1 MTENSTLLAGKK
13 IVETSAGSIGTVIVR
28 ELLRQGAD
36 VEVWD
41 NAGAALDRIRDT
53 AVIDGRRPT
62 TRQVD
67 ITSEPAVAAAAAAAI
82 SDRGSVDALVCT
94 AAVLDFSPVATMPL
108 DQWRRTID
116 VNLTGVFLCNRAFVP
131 HMTQRE
137 RGSIINISSVGGLRG
152 HPEIAHYCASKA
164 GVNSLSESLARE
176 VGEHGVRV
184 NAVCP
189 GWVDARMGDAVL
201 DWYSQSWGIPR
212 EELLERIRADTAL
225 KRFAL
230 PTDVANMVVFLA
242 SDLSEFITGEAL
254 EVSGGLTY

>member
-1 MTENSTLLAGKK
+1 MSRCGTTPPPL
-13 IVETSAGSIGTVIVR
+13 SIGS
-28 ELLRQGAD
+28 GDA
-36 VEVWD
+36 
-41 NAGAALDRIRDT
+41 

-62 TRQVD
+62 TRRVD
-67 ITSEPAVAAAAAAAI
+67 ITSEAAVHAAAAAAI
-82 SDRGSVDALVCT
+82 ADLGCVDALVCT
-94 AAVLDFSPVATMPL
+94 AAVLDFSPVATMSL

-116 VNLTGVFLCNRAFVP
+116 VNLTGVFLCNRAFVT
-131 HMTQRE
+131 HMTQRK

-164 GVNSLSESLARE
+164 GVNNLSESLARE

-212 EELLERIRADTAL
+212 EELLERVRADTAL

-242 SDLSEFITGEAL
+242 SDLSEFVTGEAL

>member
-1 MTENSTLLAGKK
+1 MNESTALLAGKK

-41 NAGAALDRIRDT
+41 RDPGALDRLRD
-53 AVIDGRRPT
+53 AVVIDGRRPT
-62 TRQVD
+62 TRAVD
-67 ITSEPAVAAAAAAAI
+67 VTSEDSVNAAAAGAI
-82 SDRGSVDALVCT
+82 SHFGQVDALVCT
-94 AAVLDFSPVATMPL
+94 AAILDFAPVATMPL
-108 DQWRRTID
+108 EQWRRTID

-131 HMTQRE
+131 HMTGRKQ
-137 RGSIINISSVGGLRG
+137 GSIINISSVGGLRG

-189 GWVDARMGDAVL
+189 GWVDARMGDAVV
-201 DWYSQSWGIPR
+201 DWYSQSWDIPR
-212 EELLERIRADTAL
+212 EELLERVRADTAL

-230 PTDVANMVVFLA
+230 PADVANMVVFLA
-242 SDLSEFITGEAL
+242 SDLSAFVTGEAL